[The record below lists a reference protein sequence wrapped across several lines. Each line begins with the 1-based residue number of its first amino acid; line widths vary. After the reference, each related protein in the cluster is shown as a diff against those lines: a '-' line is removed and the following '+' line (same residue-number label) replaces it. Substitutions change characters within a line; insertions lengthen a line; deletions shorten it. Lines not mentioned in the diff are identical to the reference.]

1 MSILYPLSP
10 LFETELITVGNKNV
24 SGCRAC
30 GGCAKTGKCV
40 FNDIVNEIIDK
51 LNESDGLI
59 VGSPVYYSSPN
70 GTLISILD
78 RVFYGRKRFE
88 NKPAAAIAVARRAGA
103 TSTLDVLNKYFLISN
118 MPVVASQYWNLAF
131 GSNGEQILEDKEGL
145 QTMRTLGHNMTWLLK
160 CIEAGKK
167 AGVNAPTK
175 EEIVRTNFVR

>member
-1 MSILYPLSP
+1 MKVLILNGSPHEKGTTYRALSEVIGV
-10 LFETELITVGNKNV
+10 LNNNGIETELITVGNKNV

-88 NKPAAAIAVARRAGA
+88 EPHKGGI
-103 TSTLDVLNKYFLISN
+103 D
-118 MPVVASQYWNLAF
+118 
-131 GSNGEQILEDKEGL
+131 
-145 QTMRTLGHNMTWLLK
+145 
-160 CIEAGKK
+160 
-167 AGVNAPTK
+167 
-175 EEIVRTNFVR
+175 